1 MRFDRFLVPPV
12 RLVAVVDVI
21 PVPARTSLLARPL
34 PDLAGGMVIVFTA
47 VVAAPEAAAP
57 EAATIAAAAEAASE
71 YAAKTAGIA
80 PIGVDAPVSRASVVA
95 GTVLVVTVFTVYRVV
110 GFAAAYVTAFELP
123 VEHVA
128 FAIGGRPM
136 VPMRPRLDALQLFQ
150 HLGGRVDERLERA
163 LDRCWGRRPVQLV
176 CDLEEFTLERV
187 HQPDR
192 VQHSPVVQLVFE
204 WSRPPERVSRREW
217 PDVGEDRLV

>member
-1 MRFDRFLVPPV
+1 MHTGGASSPAEAARVVVRIIWPTVRGIPHGIGIETRWCRFDRRIMRFDRFLVPPV

-150 HLGGRVDERLERA
+150 RARLSQQARQVHAEI
-163 LDRCWGRRPVQLV
+163 VQ
-176 CDLEEFTLERV
+176 RK
-187 HQPDR
+187 
-192 VQHSPVVQLVFE
+192 
-204 WSRPPERVSRREW
+204 
-217 PDVGEDRLV
+217 VGNR